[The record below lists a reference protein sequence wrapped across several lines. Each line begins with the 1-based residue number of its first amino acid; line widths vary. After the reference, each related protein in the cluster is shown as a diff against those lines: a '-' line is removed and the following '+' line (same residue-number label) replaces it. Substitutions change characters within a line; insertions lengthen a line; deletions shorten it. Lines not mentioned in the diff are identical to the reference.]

1 MQSKIQEKARG
12 VRRVTKKSRKS
23 ATRNTAAQG
32 PTAVAAEVSGSH
44 DTVRAEADSAAA
56 VFGSPATALPS
67 FGRRAGAPRPT
78 LTPRRI
84 YEFLDLHLIG
94 QERAKRAIAIAAYNH
109 HKRCALPAADKRLL
123 RKSNVLLIGPT
134 GSGKTHLV
142 RTLAQCLDVP
152 LSVSDATEY
161 TEAGYYGKDVELL
174 VAELLFRANHSVK
187 KAQTGVIFIDEID
200 KLARRSQSY
209 KTGGGTRDIGGE
221 GVQQGLLKLLEG
233 RELLVPTSPTPQQGR
248 PDLVQ
253 IDTTD
258 ILFIAAG
265 TFSDLHDYK
274 SDGATRSIGFA
285 GDADAELGRDG
296 ERSGR
301 TGPVTSS
308 ARASRPVRT
317 EDLIAYGMLAELLG
331 RLPVRVQL
339 APLTEDELCAVLT
352 VPEAA
357 LVREYAY
364 LLHLDGV
371 RLEWSDA
378 ALREVARAAL
388 VQRCGARGLRSLVEV
403 VCEDLM
409 FEAPERRGQT
419 VHLDRDYVRRRLAHS
434 TSAPD

>member
-1 MQSKIQEKARG
+1 MQGKMQEKPRG
-12 VRRVTKKSRKS
+12 TRRSPKKSRKS
-23 ATRNTAAQG
+23 AATPSVMPG
-32 PTAVAAEVSGSH
+32 VAATEALSDAEG
-44 DTVRAEADSAAA
+44 TRARPGIP
-56 VFGSPATALPS
+56 VGVLSPL
-67 FGRRAGAPRPT
+67 GRRVGSGAARAA
-78 LTPRRI
+78 LTPRLI

-94 QERAKRAIAIAAYNH
+94 QEQAKRAIAIAAYNH
-109 HKRCALPAADKRLL
+109 HKRCALPAAEKRLL

-152 LSVSDATEY
+152 LSIADATEY

-233 RELLVPTSPTPQQGR
+233 RELMVPTSPTPQLGR

-265 TFSDLHDYK
+265 TFSDLHDYA
-274 SDGATRSIGFA
+274 SGGATRSIGFA
-285 GDADAELGRDG
+285 GDSGADLRVDYVPGSYGRAT
-296 ERSGR
+296 R
-301 TGPVTSS
+301 TGPVGKP
-308 ARASRPVRT
+308 AQKARPVRT

-339 APLTEDELCAVLT
+339 DPLTEDELCAVLT
-352 VPEAA
+352 VPEGA
-357 LVREYAY
+357 LIREYAY

-378 ALREVARAAL
+378 ALRELARAAL
-388 VQRCGARGLRSLVEV
+388 VQRCGARGLRSLLET

-419 VHLDRDYVRRRLAHS
+419 VHLDRDYVRSRLAR
-434 TSAPD
+434 TTGQPD